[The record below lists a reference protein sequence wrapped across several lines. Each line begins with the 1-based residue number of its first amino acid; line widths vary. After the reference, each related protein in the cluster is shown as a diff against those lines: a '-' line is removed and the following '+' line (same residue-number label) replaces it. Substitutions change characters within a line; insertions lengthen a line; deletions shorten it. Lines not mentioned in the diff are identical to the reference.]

1 MAAVKVI
8 LINDMAYYQR
18 HEKIHLTEEK
28 TMAKNYTY
36 NELQNMMQQHLIE
49 VGKLVSKYMDIDN
62 LKALEKELRRYRYLS
77 DNKADAAPASEGPAA

>member
-1 MAAVKVI
+1 
-8 LINDMAYYQR
+8 MAYYQR

-36 NELQNMMQQHLIE
+36 KQLEKMMQQHILE
-49 VGKLVSKYMDIDN
+49 VGKLVSKYMDIND
-62 LKALEKELRRYRYLS
+62 LKALEKELKRYRYLR